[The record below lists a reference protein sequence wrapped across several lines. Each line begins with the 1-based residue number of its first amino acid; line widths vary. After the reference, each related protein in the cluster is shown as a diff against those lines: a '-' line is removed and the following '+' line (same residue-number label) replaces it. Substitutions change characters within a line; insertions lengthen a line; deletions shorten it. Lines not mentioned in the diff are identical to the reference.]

1 MLLTG
6 IFSTDTL
13 EKHLFFMSDIS
24 LTDSTFDTEVLKSDT
39 PVLVDFWAPWCP
51 PCRILGPVIEE
62 LANEFKDK
70 VKVGKLDV
78 DQNQQT
84 ASKYGIMSLPTV
96 LLFKDGKPIKSLVGV
111 QSKENY
117 NSELNKLL

>member
-1 MLLTG
+1 
-6 IFSTDTL
+6 
-13 EKHLFFMSDIS
+13 MSDIS

>member
-1 MLLTG
+1 
-6 IFSTDTL
+6 
-13 EKHLFFMSDIS
+13 MSDIS
-24 LTDSTFDTEVLKSDT
+24 LTDSTFDSEVLKSET